1 MDYYGYGIGAA
12 AWIMVVLSIGAAVG
26 LAFIPAT
33 IARNKGYSYG
43 GFWALGFFF
52 FLIALIVILCLDPKP
67 GSPKYVQQGYY
78 PPQPP
83 PAYPGAAP
91 YGQPGPVPP
100 YGQPGPAPMYGQPNY
115 TPPQAA
121 QPQPV
126 QPQGDFRCTQCGT
139 PFKQGDAFCS
149 KCGSKLEQ

>member
-1 MDYYGYGIGAA
+1 MDYYGYGIGAM
-12 AWIMVVLSIGAAVG
+12 AWLVALLVIGARVG

-52 FLIALIVILCLDPKP
+52 FLITLIVILCLDPKP
-67 GSPKYVQQGYY
+67 GSPKYMEQAAYY

-83 PAYPGAAP
+83 PGYPGAAP

-100 YGQPGPAPMYGQPNY
+100 YGQEYA
-115 TPPQAA
+115 PQAA
-121 QPQPV
+121 
-126 QPQGDFRCTQCGT
+126 QPQGDFRCAQCGT

-149 KCGSKLEQ
+149 KCGNKLAE

>member
-1 MDYYGYGIGAA
+1 MMDYYGYFAFGWVIWLIA
-12 AWIMVVLSIGAAVG
+12 IGAAVG

-52 FLIALIVILCLDPKP
+52 FLIGLIVALCLDPKP
-67 GSPKYVQQGYY
+67 GSPKYVQPTYY

-83 PAYPGAAP
+83 PGYPGAAP

-100 YGQPGPAPMYGQPNY
+100 YGQPSYA
-115 TPPQAA
+115 TPQAA
-121 QPQPV
+121 QPQPA
-126 QPQGDFRCTQCGT
+126 QPQGDFRCAQCGT

-149 KCGSKLEQ
+149 KCGGKLA

>member
-1 MDYYGYGIGAA
+1 MMDYSYGYGMGAA
-12 AWIMVVLSIGAAVG
+12 VWLVVLLSIGAAVG

-52 FLIALIVILCLDPKP
+52 FLITLIVVLCLDPKP
-67 GSPKYVQQGYY
+67 GSANYVQQAAYY

-83 PAYPGAAP
+83 PGYPGAAPYGQAGPVPP

-100 YGQPGPAPMYGQPNY
+100 YGQPNY
-115 TPPQAA
+115 APPQAA
-121 QPQPV
+121 QPQ
-126 QPQGDFRCTQCGT
+126 QEDFRCAQCGT

-149 KCGSKLEQ
+149 KCGSKIEQ

>member
-1 MDYYGYGIGAA
+1 MMDYYGYGIGAA
-12 AWIMVVLSIGAAVG
+12 VWLVVLLSIGAAVG

-52 FLIALIVILCLDPKP
+52 FFISLIVVLCLDPKP

-83 PAYPGAAP
+83 PGYPGAAP
-91 YGQPGPVPP
+91 YGQAGPVPPYGQQGPVPP
-100 YGQPGPAPMYGQPNY
+100 YGQPNY
-115 TPPQAA
+115 APPQAA

-126 QPQGDFRCTQCGT
+126 DFRCAQCGT
-139 PFKQGDAFCS
+139 PVKQGDAFCS
-149 KCGSKLEQ
+149 KCGSKLENV

>member
-1 MDYYGYGIGAA
+1 MDAAIGI
-12 AWIMVVLSIGAAVG
+12 ISFIFVVGVAVG

-52 FLIALIVILCLDPKP
+52 FLVGLIVALCLDPKP
-67 GSPKYVQQGYY
+67 GSPKYMEQGYY

-83 PAYPGAAP
+83 PGYPGAAP
-91 YGQPGPVPP
+91 YGPAGPVPP
-100 YGQPGPAPMYGQPNY
+100 YGQPGYV
-115 TPPQAA
+115 PPQAA
-121 QPQPV
+121 QPQS
-126 QPQGDFRCTQCGT
+126 GDFRCTQCGT

-149 KCGSKLEQ
+149 KCGSKLTQSL